1 MKKVIILLFFLNV
14 FSTSFV
20 RAVDLKLEI
29 GKWNFADDEI
39 YCIIGS
45 YPIKQDIP
53 EGKKRGDT
61 FVLVY
66 RMNKSP
72 DAIIEIRAGYPY
84 DEKKPVE
91 IKIDKNSYKFYS
103 KDDSAWTSK
112 DKEVIFAMKKGDTM
126 IIKGLSSKGT
136 ITIDTYTLKGFT
148 VALNKLSK
156 DC

>member
-1 MKKVIILLFFLNV
+1 MGHILIFYEHL
-14 FSTSFV
+14 SSSFMYIHI
-20 RAVDLKLEI
+20 EI

-91 IKIDKNSYKFYS
+91 IKIDKNYYKFY
-103 KDDSAWTSK
+103 
-112 DKEVIFAMKKGDTM
+112 IF
-126 IIKGLSSKGT
+126 SSKG
-136 ITIDTYTLKGFT
+136 
-148 VALNKLSK
+148 LNWAK
-156 DC
+156 